1 MIIKYHSERDN
12 QLWYEFFIDRGVL
25 PDWVLRRIL
34 RFKLQLYSR
43 MVSGMKTLDLDKT
56 RERFLSE
63 CKSSFIAID
72 TELANSQHYE
82 LPTMF
87 YEKILGKNMKYSG
100 SIWGRNGANL
110 DDADNSTLDIYICLL
125 YTSPSPRD

>member
-1 MIIKYHSERDN
+1 ME
-12 QLWYEFFIDRGVL
+12 
-25 PDWVLRRIL
+25 
-34 RFKLQLYSR
+34 
-43 MVSGMKTLDLDKT
+43 TLDLDKT
-56 RERFLSE
+56 RESFLSE

-87 YEKILGKNMKYSG
+87 YEKILGNNMKYSG

-110 DDADNSTLDIYICLL
+110 DDADYSTLDIYIERGAPDGHKITFYNKGDEEPGMPFYRSDLQL
-125 YTSPSPRD
+125 P